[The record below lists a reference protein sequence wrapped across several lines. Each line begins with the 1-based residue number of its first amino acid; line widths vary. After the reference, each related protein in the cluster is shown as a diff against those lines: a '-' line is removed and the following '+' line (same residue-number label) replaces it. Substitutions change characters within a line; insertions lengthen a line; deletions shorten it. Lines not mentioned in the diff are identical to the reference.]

1 MLGIIFHEIRAH
13 GRDRIRR
20 AELFGH
26 RPLHEPHDAV
36 AHEMAV
42 FVIGMLRQAAHG
54 QHGIA
59 CDSQVADR
67 IEQRAVEVEYHKSG
81 IHLIFHI
88 NADAPQYLRL
98 F

>member
-1 MLGIIFHEIRAH
+1 
-13 GRDRIRR
+13 
-20 AELFGH
+20 
-26 RPLHEPHDAV
+26 
-36 AHEMAV
+36 
-42 FVIGMLRQAAHG
+42 MLRQAAHG